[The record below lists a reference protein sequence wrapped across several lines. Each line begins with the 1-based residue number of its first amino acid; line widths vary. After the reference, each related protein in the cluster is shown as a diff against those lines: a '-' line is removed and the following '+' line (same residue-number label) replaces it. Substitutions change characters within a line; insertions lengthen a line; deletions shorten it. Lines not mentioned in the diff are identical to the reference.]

1 MADDVAPHAGPTWL
15 TYPELVE
22 RLGLPSAAAA
32 AARARRA
39 RWPKR
44 IRNDTGEAEIEVP
57 ADALAKARKRPAE
70 KRRPDVAPDVAPD
83 VGAAVQ
89 AAVAPL
95 QALLD
100 REAQDR
106 RVLQQQA
113 DDLREKLATARIDA
127 ARATG
132 AANTEQARRE
142 AAEKLAADLQ
152 RELEEL
158 RQQAERRRWW
168 WPF

>member
-1 MADDVAPHAGPTWL
+1 MPETASTWMTYRELADA
-15 TYPELVE
+15 
-22 RLGLPSAAAA
+22 LGLRSPDTA

-57 ADALAKARKRPAE
+57 ADALAKARKRPAD
-70 KRRPDVAPDVAPD
+70 KPPPDVPPDIPPNVAPD

-89 AAVAPL
+89 AAVGPL
-95 QALLD
+95 QALLE
-100 REAQDR
+100 RESQDR
-106 RVLQQQA
+106 RTLQAQA
-113 DDLREKLATARIDA
+113 DDLREKLATAQLDA
-127 ARATG
+127 AKATG
-132 AANTEQARRE
+132 HANTEQARRE

-152 RELEEL
+152 RQLEEL
-158 RQQAERRRWW
+158 RQQAARRRWW